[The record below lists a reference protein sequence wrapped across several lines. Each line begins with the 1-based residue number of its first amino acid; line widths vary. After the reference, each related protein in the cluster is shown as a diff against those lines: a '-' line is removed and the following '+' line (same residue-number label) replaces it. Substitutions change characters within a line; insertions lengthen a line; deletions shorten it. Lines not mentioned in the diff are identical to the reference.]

1 MSTDPVSLAAELVR
15 CPSVTPDEAGSLEIL
30 ERELAAAGFACTR
43 IDRNNV
49 SNLFCRWGQAEAG
62 RTFGFNGHIDVVPPG
77 DDSLWSVKPF
87 GGEFRRGKL
96 YGRGAADMKSGVAAF
111 VAAAIDTVSARPIRG
126 SIAVLITSDE
136 EGPAIDGTRAI
147 LSWMEAH
154 GERMD
159 HCLVGEPTCLEQFGE
174 RIKIGRRGSLTVRF
188 TARGVQGHSAYP
200 ERAVNPVPA
209 IAALAVELSES
220 PLDEGSKHF
229 DPSTLSLTTIDT
241 GNPASNVIP
250 ASCTAVANIRF
261 NDVHTIESLVA
272 LMQSHAERATQLTGV
287 DIEVECDGSPTDW
300 FLTPPGE
307 LSELVA
313 SAVEAETGLRPE
325 YATSGGTSDA
335 RFVRC
340 HCPVVEFGLCG
351 KTMHQAD
358 EFAEVDEIRRL
369 KAVYERVLSDYFA

>member
-15 CPSVTPDEAGSLEIL
+15 CPSVTPDEAGALEIIV
-30 ERELAAAGFACTR
+30 RELAAAGFTCTR

-62 RTFGFNGHIDVVPPG
+62 RTFGFNGHIDVVPTG
-77 DDSLWSVKPF
+77 DDSLWSVRPF
-87 GGEFRRGKL
+87 DGEICSGKL

-159 HCLVGEPTCLEQFGE
+159 DCLVGEPTCLEQFGE

-209 IAALAVELSES
+209 IAALAAELAEC

-250 ASCTAVANIRF
+250 ATCTAVANIRF

-272 LMQSHAERATQLTGV
+272 LMQSHAERATLLTGV
-287 DIEVECDGSPTDW
+287 DIDVECNGSPTDW

-325 YATSGGTSDA
+325 YSTSGGTSDA